1 MRTKLAILAAILA
14 TSIVSP
20 AFAGSSNDDQTT
32 AAKLDEVSY
41 VVNDD
46 QPTAA
51 KLDEVAYQSNDDQTT
66 AAKLD
71 EVGYRSND
79 GQTTAAKL
87 DEVVFRASTLS
98 AAGMAPRLIDY
109 SDNPDRTG
117 GGSSGYNSH
126 VRHDYTA

>member
-1 MRTKLAILAAILA
+1 MRTKLAVLAAILA
-14 TSIVSP
+14 TSIMSP

-41 VVNDD
+41 VINED

-71 EVGYRSND
+71 EV
-79 GQTTAAKL
+79 
-87 DEVVFRASTLS
+87 VFRASILS
-98 AAGMAPRLIDY
+98 APRMAPRFVDY
-109 SDNPDRTG
+109 SDNPNRTG

-126 VRHDYTA
+126 LRQDYNI